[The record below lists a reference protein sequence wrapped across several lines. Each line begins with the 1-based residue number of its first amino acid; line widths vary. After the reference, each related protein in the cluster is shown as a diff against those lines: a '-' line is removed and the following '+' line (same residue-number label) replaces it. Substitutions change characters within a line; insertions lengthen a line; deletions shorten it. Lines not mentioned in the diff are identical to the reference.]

1 MKKLLIIVLSLT
13 ISLYAGAKPY
23 LNNVGGTYKKVKSYT
38 EIKANDILI
47 FASHSSLDGEDK
59 VRIMTTVSAE
69 YTGRFGYCTYGDY
82 INAMPETI
90 TLSEVNSEGKPY
102 EYVVTLGK
110 TGSTTQYL
118 YLQNIDKKYITG
130 DKEQIRTLDLSVTQS
145 KCNVQNNSGVGF
157 YYVGIYVNGLLLR
170 CENDIDDYNGFF
182 CNYNSRRPD
191 NTNDVDIYRKVHE
204 VSFGDTGYSTFYYGN
219 NDVCLPSGVK
229 AYTYQLEDGVLSYSH
244 EYDGDKGDIV
254 PHSTAV
260 VLRGTP
266 NSNAVLDV
274 RNTQTACGYNS
285 VLRGT
290 DTEASTA
297 QDGDASGCRYYML
310 SNGSKGL
317 GFYYAN
323 DNGAAFT
330 NTAHKAYLCLT
341 SDVVATG
348 FTFYLPDG
356 TVTDVRSCKAV
367 KADLPCNVSSGAFY
381 DLFGRRVLQPSGGGL
396 YIQNGRAI
404 SVK

>member
-1 MKKLLIIVLSLT
+1 
-13 ISLYAGAKPY
+13 
-23 LNNVGGTYKKVKSYT
+23 
-38 EIKANDILI
+38 
-47 FASHSSLDGEDK
+47 
-59 VRIMTTVSAE
+59 
-69 YTGRFGYCTYGDY
+69 
-82 INAMPETI
+82 
-90 TLSEVNSEGKPY
+90 
-102 EYVVTLGK
+102 
-110 TGSTTQYL
+110 
-118 YLQNIDKKYITG
+118 
-130 DKEQIRTLDLSVTQS
+130 
-145 KCNVQNNSGVGF
+145 
-157 YYVGIYVNGLLLR
+157 
-170 CENDIDDYNGFF
+170 
-182 CNYNSRRPD
+182 
-191 NTNDVDIYRKVHE
+191 
-204 VSFGDTGYSTFYYGN
+204 
-219 NDVCLPSGVK
+219 
-229 AYTYQLEDGVLSYSH
+229 
-244 EYDGDKGDIV
+244 GDIV

-274 RNTQTACGYNS
+274 RNTQTACGYNN

-297 QDGDASGCRYYML
+297 QDSDAPGSKYYML

-356 TVTDVRSCKAV
+356 TATDVRSCKAV
-367 KADLPCNVSSGAFY
+367 KADLPSNVSSGAFY

>member
-1 MKKLLIIVLSLT
+1 MKKLLIIVLTLT
-13 ISLYAGAKPY
+13 ISMYAGAQPF
-23 LNNVGGTYKKVKSYT
+23 LNTVGGTYKKVNSYT

-47 FASHSSLDGEDK
+47 FASHSSQNDK
-59 VRIMTTVSAE
+59 DEVRIMTTVSAK
-69 YTGRFGYCTYGDY
+69 YTGYFGYYTYDNYDY
-82 INAMPETI
+82 VNAMPETI

-102 EYVVTLGK
+102 EYVVTLGENS
-110 TGSTTQYL
+110 STTQDL
-118 YLQNIDKKYITG
+118 YLQNIEKKYITG
-130 DKEQIRTLDLSVTQS
+130 DKGNNKTLALSDTKS
-145 KCNVQNNSGVGF
+145 EC
-157 YYVGIYVNGLLLR
+157 YVHNFPGIDYVAIHVNGRLLR
-170 CENDIDDYNGFF
+170 CVNYNNAYNGLF
-182 CNYNSRRPD
+182 CNYETRAT

-204 VSFGDTGYSTFYYGN
+204 VKFGETGYSTFYYGN
-219 NDVCLPSGVK
+219 NDACLPSGVK

-266 NSNAVLDV
+266 NSNAFLDV
-274 RNTQTACGYNS
+274 RNTQTACEYNS

-297 QDGDASGCRYYML
+297 QDGDAPGSKYYML
-310 SNGSKGL
+310 SNGSRGL

-356 TVTDVRSCKAV
+356 TATDVRSCKAV
-367 KADLPCNVSSGAFY
+367 KADLPSNVSSGAFY

>member
-1 MKKLLIIVLSLT
+1 MKKLLIIVLTLT
-13 ISLYAGAKPY
+13 ISLYAGAQPF
-23 LNNVGGTYKKVKSYT
+23 LNNVGGTYKKVNSYK

-47 FASHSSLDGEDK
+47 FASHSTQNDKDK

-69 YTGRFGYCTYGDY
+69 KTGRFGYYTYGDY
-82 INAMPETI
+82 VDAMPKTI

-102 EYVVTLGK
+102 EYVVTLDD
-110 TGSTTQYL
+110 TGSTTQEL

-130 DKEQIRTLDLSVTQS
+130 DQDNNATLALSDTKS
-145 KCNVQNNSGVGF
+145 KCNVQNNSGTGF
-157 YYVGIYVNGLLLR
+157 YYVGIYVNGRLLR
-170 CENDIDDYNGFF
+170 CMNTTNNYNGLF
-182 CNYNSRRPD
+182 CNYNSRPD
-191 NTNDVDIYRKVHE
+191 YTKDVDIYRKVHE
-204 VSFGDTGYSTFYYGN
+204 VSFGETGYSTFYYGN
-219 NDVCLPSGVK
+219 NDACLPSGVK
-229 AYTYQLEDGVLSYSH
+229 AYSYKLEDGVLSYSH
-244 EYDGDKGDIV
+244 EYDGGNGDIV

-266 NSNAVLDV
+266 NSNAFLDV

-297 QDGDASGCRYYML
+297 QDSDAPGSKYYML

-356 TVTDVRSCKAV
+356 TATDVRSCKAV
-367 KADLPCNVSSGAFY
+367 KADLPSNVSSGAFY